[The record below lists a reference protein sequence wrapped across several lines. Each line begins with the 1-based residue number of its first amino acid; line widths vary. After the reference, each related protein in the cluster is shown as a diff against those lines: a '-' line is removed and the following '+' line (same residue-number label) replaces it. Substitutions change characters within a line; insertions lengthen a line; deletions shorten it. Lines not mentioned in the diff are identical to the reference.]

1 MTDGGGFNRD
11 VLLGYL
17 AHLPAGVTEIGLHPA
32 TRSWHSPFAPP
43 AHWQVAA
50 ELAALT
56 DPDVIQACRG
66 PGRRLTTFSEL
77 VTKKDKAGC

>member
-1 MTDGGGFNRD
+1 MFG
-11 VLLGYL
+11 
-17 AHLPAGVTEIGLHPA
+17 
-32 TRSWHSPFAPP
+32 AP
-43 AHWQVAA
+43 A

-66 PGRRLTTFSEL
+66 PGNRLTTFSEL